1 MSATDQQQKAEDDLS
16 TMERFTD
23 LISDIITTVSE
34 HKSDLLE
41 ETSSITT
48 CIDKIAGKSQKL
60 CLYWSMGR
68 VKIYLYNSFFCSN
81 VHKRNS
87 WINLFMDIIRL

>member
-1 MSATDQQQKAEDDLS
+1 MRCNNESSIERDRPVTGAGSLDAVTEWVVGGAPFWSVLMSTTDQTQKPEDDLS

-41 ETSSITT
+41 ETSSITS
-48 CIDKIAGKSQKL
+48 CIDKIAGKLQ
-60 CLYWSMGR
+60 
-68 VKIYLYNSFFCSN
+68 
-81 VHKRNS
+81 
-87 WINLFMDIIRL
+87 

>member
-1 MSATDQQQKAEDDLS
+1 MGGPLWSVLMSATDQQQKAEDDLS

-41 ETSSITT
+41 ESSSITT
-48 CIDKIAGKSQKL
+48 CIDKIAGKSQ
-60 CLYWSMGR
+60 YPGNYAYTDQWVG
-68 VKIYLYNSFFCSN
+68 
-81 VHKRNS
+81 
-87 WINLFMDIIRL
+87 

>member
-1 MSATDQQQKAEDDLS
+1 MAWTLGQLECVVGGPLWSVLMSATDQQQKAEDDLS

-41 ETSSITT
+41 ESSSITT
-48 CIDKIAGKSQKL
+48 CIDKIAGKSQ
-60 CLYWSMGR
+60 
-68 VKIYLYNSFFCSN
+68 
-81 VHKRNS
+81 
-87 WINLFMDIIRL
+87 

>member
-1 MSATDQQQKAEDDLS
+1 MSTTDQQQKPEDDLS

-41 ETSSITT
+41 ESSSITT
-48 CIDKIAGKSQKL
+48 SIDKIAGKSQ
-60 CLYWSMGR
+60 
-68 VKIYLYNSFFCSN
+68 
-81 VHKRNS
+81 
-87 WINLFMDIIRL
+87 

>member
-1 MSATDQQQKAEDDLS
+1 MLLGDPLWSVLMSATDQQQKAEDDLS

-41 ETSSITT
+41 ETSSITS
-48 CIDKIAGKSQKL
+48 CIDKIAGKSQ
-60 CLYWSMGR
+60 
-68 VKIYLYNSFFCSN
+68 
-81 VHKRNS
+81 
-87 WINLFMDIIRL
+87 

>member
-1 MSATDQQQKAEDDLS
+1 MAWTLGQLECVVGGPLWSVLMSATDQQQKAEDDLS

-48 CIDKIAGKSQKL
+48 CIDKIAGKSQ
-60 CLYWSMGR
+60 
-68 VKIYLYNSFFCSN
+68 
-81 VHKRNS
+81 
-87 WINLFMDIIRL
+87 